1 MPTPLRRLPAAAALV
16 VALLLAGCGALK
28 PPPGRPPAAPAAPA
42 APHELPAAVGR
53 IEPPGPGVAGLPGA
67 EPRAP
72 EVAAPEVAA
81 PAPAQT
87 GIASWYGRAFH
98 GRRTANGERF
108 DMRAMTAAHRSL
120 PFHSLVRVR
129 NPANGREVVVRIN
142 DRGPF
147 KRGRIVDLSWA
158 AAQRLGIQGLAT
170 VELWP
175 LAVGGA
181 EAAADQAR

>member
-16 VALLLAGCGALK
+16 AALLLAGCGALK
-28 PPPGRPPAAPAAPA
+28 PPPGRPPTAAAPALA
-42 APHELPAAVGR
+42 APHELPAPVGR
-53 IEPPGPGVAGLPGA
+53 VEPPGPGVAALPGA
-67 EPRAP
+67 EPRPP
-72 EVAAPEVAA
+72 EA
-81 PAPAQT
+81 APAQT

-98 GRRTANGERF
+98 GRRTASGERF

-158 AAQRLGIQGLAT
+158 AAQQLGIHGLAT

-175 LAVGGA
+175 LAVGEM
-181 EAAADQAR
+181 EAAAGEAR